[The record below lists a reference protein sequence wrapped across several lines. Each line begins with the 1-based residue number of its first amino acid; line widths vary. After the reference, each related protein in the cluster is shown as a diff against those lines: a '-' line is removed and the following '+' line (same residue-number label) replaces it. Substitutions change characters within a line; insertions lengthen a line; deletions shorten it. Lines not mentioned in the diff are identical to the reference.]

1 MINHYIKNITIE
13 NFKCFQNLQ
22 VEGIERINLIG
33 GKNDIGKTAF
43 LEAVELLVSSSTAK
57 DLAVNAHKILI
68 RRQTNNVKISI
79 KHIILNLIKRREKIL
94 KIIANNKTCKIY
106 LNQFSFFDIETYLNR
121 ESHENDIVTDNTLS
135 FIINRDKTT
144 ISIDKFLK
152 YKISFPDIKILKNIK
167 FINVAKEYDIVNLYS
182 SLIDLERKEFLNTCL
197 TKFDENIV
205 SLNAVQT
212 KDGLILKLKLKNKKN
227 LILLS
232 SLGEGINK
240 YIAILCAIWA
250 SKDGY
255 LFVDEIESGIHYTN
269 YKILWQ
275 AIFQASID
283 ANCQLFVTSN
293 SKECINA
300 FNTVQFEQKGGIYFE
315 LCKDVKMDIIM
326 ATKMDKNLLKYVL
339 TK

>member
-152 YKISFPDIKILKNIK
+152 YKINFPDIKILKNIK

-240 YIAILCAIWA
+240 Y
-250 SKDGY
+250 
-255 LFVDEIESGIHYTN
+255 
-269 YKILWQ
+269 
-275 AIFQASID
+275 
-283 ANCQLFVTSN
+283 
-293 SKECINA
+293 
-300 FNTVQFEQKGGIYFE
+300 
-315 LCKDVKMDIIM
+315 
-326 ATKMDKNLLKYVL
+326 
-339 TK
+339 